1 MGVVETIFQNLAA
14 NSATSNSPGGRLISY
29 THTSSLRVLIGM
41 KSTKKASA
49 SCATGKRSWYQCCL
63 TRSSSRTQGSAC
75 LVSGS
80 WQKVELYR
88 TVRSARDNGAFS
100 LDVVEAV
107 IGGSPQSA
115 AEGMLRYGMLEGNIG
130 YIYPLQ
136 FYEKCANRLL

>member
-1 MGVVETIFQNLAA
+1 M
-14 NSATSNSPGGRLISY
+14 
-29 THTSSLRVLIGM
+29 
-41 KSTKKASA
+41 
-49 SCATGKRSWYQCCL
+49 
-63 TRSSSRTQGSAC
+63 
-75 LVSGS
+75 VSGS